1 LYFATAEGKLG
12 VGDTVGVG
20 VTGGTVGV
28 GVAGTAEGVD
38 VGAARVWAAIAWAV
52 LRTSALESV
61 GVPLERPQADRTA
74 KATAA
79 RNFERTSLIPSPVA
93 AELERRRVSIPRA
106 AQEKV
111 WWHMSRHV
119 ARFVR

>member
-1 LYFATAEGKLG
+1 VGKLG

-20 VTGGTVGV
+20 VIGGAVGV
-28 GVAGTAEGVD
+28 GVEGTAEGVA

-52 LRTSALESV
+52 LRTSALDRV
-61 GVPLERPQADRTA
+61 GVALDRPQADRTA
-74 KATAA
+74 RTRAA
-79 RNFERTSLIPSPVA
+79 RIFEGTILIPSPVA
-93 AELERRRVSIPRA
+93 PELERRRVSIPRA

-119 ARFVR
+119 AWFVR